1 MPWGGGARARRILC
15 FGGTDQERERRRQK
29 KNKKWCEVRLN
40 RKREKRLDKINTME
54 K

>member
-29 KNKKWCEVRLN
+29 KKLMVRGEVEQKNRKEVR
-40 RKREKRLDKINTME
+40 
-54 K
+54 